1 MNQTQF
7 VFVVPTYNSSKTL
20 KQSLFSV
27 FAQSYHDWKMVV
39 IDDCSDDQTSE
50 YVQCL
55 FELSGNKDK
64 LTLIKNDCKKW
75 EVENTLI
82 GLSHCEKNDVIC
94 RLDLDDYL
102 IDNTILEQLDCVY
115 RSSSNVEAVWTKH
128 RWFSE
133 REGLTNTN
141 ISKDLPYNADP
152 YSHSWVSSHL
162 KTWRKYLSDSV
173 SDENYRNANG
183 EYFKRIGDQAFYL
196 PVLKLAKTRGCY
208 PIVSYAYRCDQ
219 RSDVFQSDDAKFQAL
234 EAQFL
239 RNRGFVR

>member
-27 FAQSYHDWKMVV
+27 FAQSYHDWKMIV

-50 YVQCL
+50 HIQGL

-82 GLSHCEKNDVIC
+82 GLSHCSDNDVVL
-94 RLDLDDYL
+94 RLDLDDFL
-102 IDNTILEQLDCVY
+102 IDNQALEILNQIYESNTQLDV
-115 RSSSNVEAVWTKH
+115 VWSAH
-128 RWFSE
+128 RWFYDDE
-133 REGLTNTN
+133 LTFRN
-141 ISKDLPYNADP
+141 ISGPLQKGVDP
-152 YSHSWVSSHL
+152 YEHQWVSSHL
-162 KTWRKYLSDSV
+162 KSFRKSLLNDV
-173 SDENYRNANG
+173 KDENYRNQYG
-183 EYFKRIGDQAFYL
+183 CYFQRIGDQVFML
-196 PVLKLAKTRGCY
+196 PALKKAREYMYVPL
-208 PIVSYAYRCDQ
+208 PFYAYRCSQ
-219 RSDVFQSDDAKFQAL
+219 KPETFQSRDAKFQAL

-239 RNRGFVR
+239 RSRGFVR